1 MVYVG
6 RLHAVVIVHGNGAA
20 ALVPLGVQED
30 AHRKD
35 RDLAIAA
42 IHRGEKGLVDETR
55 WRFLASLPVA
65 RSVAKL
71 GYSFERAELE
81 PTYVQP
87 LMLDVP
93 EPTNGE
99 IEHTLASPSG

>member
-1 MVYVG
+1 M
-6 RLHAVVIVHGNGAA
+6 
-20 ALVPLGVQED
+20 
-30 AHRKD
+30 
-35 RDLAIAA
+35 
-42 IHRGEKGLVDETR
+42 DETWR
-55 WRFLASLPVA
+55 RFLASLPVA

-93 EPTNGE
+93 EPTDGE
-99 IEHTLASPSG
+99 IEYTLASLPG